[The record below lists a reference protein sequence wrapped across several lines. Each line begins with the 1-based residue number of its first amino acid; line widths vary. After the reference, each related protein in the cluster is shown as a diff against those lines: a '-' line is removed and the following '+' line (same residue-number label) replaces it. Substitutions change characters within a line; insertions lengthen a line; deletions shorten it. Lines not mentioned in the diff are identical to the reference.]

1 MTLWKRTTAM
11 LLCLLLLCGCSPKTE
26 PTTQPTVPGAPTE
39 PKKDVVVLTEGMTDE
54 QKAVVITAESFY
66 LRGNRAQY
74 DMGSVGSGVER
85 RVVGKKAPEDYTAQ
99 NRGYT
104 DCSGFTYDVY
114 YTALGH
120 KITGG
125 TAYTGN
131 YVKSAPN
138 RILKE
143 WPESKFQDFT
153 AEQLKAKE
161 TEFRNAL
168 QPGDIVCYRYAGDD
182 GGHAM
187 LYVGNGMIIHS
198 SGSSY
203 NTDEKKE
210 RFEENGTYLYDSI
223 DQYFDPTHRRYLFNK
238 YCYVILRPLDAFESE
253 IPEAT
258 RTRMESMRGIVAE
271 KLSSLTYGQTVNPN
285 DELTFTFNLENHANV
300 AKTLIVT
307 DTVPTGT
314 AYLSG
319 AQTVSGDTLSWSVT
333 VPAGGTAQVSYKV
346 KVTGAAGETVKGS
359 GAVDG
364 IVTECL
370 PLTIGRT
377 LTADE
382 QAAIV
387 TQATAT
393 SDKVGIDRVNE
404 IYTNV
409 LGIAPLDG
417 YAVDSLTEA
426 LFDLW
431 GGDYIMK
438 RDGELYGAVAPYLYG
453 GKMMAEEDK
462 SSHNYVNRTR
472 LLTKELMIVGDV
484 IFADNEIFVFVSDGV
499 YNTDTG
505 EMFAPEV
512 LESFIC
518 KDFFVV
524 FRPSLMM

>member
-1 MTLWKRTTAM
+1 MTAM
-11 LLCLLLLCGCSPKTE
+11 VLCVLLLCGCSAKKAPPPAAST
-26 PTTQPTVPGAPTE
+26 PTE
-39 PKKDVVVLTEGMTDE
+39 PPKTDVVVSTEGMTDL

-74 DMGSVGSGVER
+74 DMGSAGSGVER

-114 YTALGH
+114 YQALGH
-120 KITGG
+120 MVTGG

-143 WPESKFQDFT
+143 WPESKFKDFT
-153 AEQLKAKE
+153 AEQLKEKE
-161 TEFRNAL
+161 TEFRNTL

-210 RFEENGTYLYDSI
+210 RFEESGTYLYDSI
-223 DQYFDPTHRRYLFNK
+223 DQYFDPTHRRYLFDKN
-238 YCYVILRPLDAFESE
+238 CYVILRPLDGFYGD
-253 IPEAT
+253 IPEHT
-258 RTRMESMRGIVAE
+258 LTRMESMRGIVAE
-271 KLSSLTYGQTVNPN
+271 KLSSLTYGQTVNTN

-300 AKTLIVT
+300 AKTLTVT

-319 AQTVSGDTLSWSVT
+319 AQTVSGDALSWSVT

-382 QAAIV
+382 QNAIV
-387 TQATAT
+387 TQASAT
-393 SDKVGIDRVNE
+393 SDKTGIDRVNE
-404 IYTNV
+404 IYKNA
-409 LGIAPLDG
+409 LGTEPLAEYTLDTL
-417 YAVDSLTEA
+417 SEA
-426 LFDLW
+426 LFDMW
-431 GGDYIMK
+431 GMDYIMK
-438 RDGELYGAVAPYLYG
+438 RDGVLYPMVAPYLYG
-453 GKMMAEEDK
+453 GKTMAEEDK
-462 SSHNYVNRTR
+462 SSHNYINRTR

-484 IFADNEIFVFVSDGV
+484 IFVDNAMYVFLGDTLL
-499 YNTDTG
+499 NTDTG
-505 EMFAPEV
+505 ETVSHDVTETYLV
-512 LESFIC
+512 SS
-518 KDFFVV
+518 FFVV